1 MSDKIKKPTVIALG
15 YFDSV
20 HVGHKKVI
28 ESAKAYANKHGL
40 SLTIFTFKGNL
51 KEKLGYPQEKCVYLP
66 IEREK
71 FFMQLG
77 ADEVYFAPVSRS
89 FLGMGKLAFLNYINR
104 RYQIKCYF
112 TGTDYRFGSK
122 GKGNVE
128 YLNRYAKNHGQD
140 YVVIDTLNIL
150 GKKCS
155 TTAIKEAL
163 TLGDIKRANTLLGR
177 NYSVSG
183 VVRRDRHVGTEIGFP
198 TVNIAINRD
207 KFSLKNGVYSGKI
220 DIDGKCYKTVINY
233 GARPTFDLGERLIE
247 AHIVGFSGDLYGK
260 KLTVEFTDFIREI
273 KKFNGKE
280 ELIKQLKKDVQGVKS
295 GKDD

>member
-1 MSDKIKKPTVIALG
+1 M
-15 YFDSV
+15 
-20 HVGHKKVI
+20 
-28 ESAKAYANKHGL
+28 
-40 SLTIFTFKGNL
+40 
-51 KEKLGYPQEKCVYLP
+51 
-66 IEREK
+66 
-71 FFMQLG
+71 
-77 ADEVYFAPVSRS
+77 
-89 FLGMGKLAFLNYINR
+89 
-104 RYQIKCYF
+104 
-112 TGTDYRFGSK
+112 
-122 GKGNVE
+122 
-128 YLNRYAKNHGQD
+128 
-140 YVVIDTLNIL
+140 IDTLNIL